1 MWLLDDDVTG
11 PQAAANQGRSILKRD
26 APSTKETASGERFL
40 PPGLY
45 VVATP
50 IGNLADITLRAL
62 EVLRGVDAILC
73 EDTRIT
79 SRLLAYYEIKKPLIA
94 YHDHNAQRMLP
105 KIAARLAAGERLA
118 QVTDA
123 GTPLISDPGYR
134 LVSAALEAGIAVTPI
149 PGPSAPVA
157 ALMAAGLPTD
167 RFLFAGFLPEKTA
180 ARRAALGELAAAP
193 ATLVF
198 FEAPHR
204 LGAALAD
211 MAAVLGDRPA
221 AVCRELTKKFEET
234 RRDTLPRLAAA
245 YAEAKVKGEVVVVVG
260 GPTKAEPTHDV
271 DALLSEALAR
281 VSLSAAVR
289 EVAEMTG
296 LSRRQ
301 VYERALALKGN
312 EG

>member
-1 MWLLDDDVTG
+1 M
-11 PQAAANQGRSILKRD
+11 
-26 APSTKETASGERFL
+26 
-40 PPGLY
+40 
-45 VVATP
+45 VATP
-50 IGNLADITLRAL
+50 IGNLADITVRAL
-62 EVLRGVDAILC
+62 AVLRGVDAILC

-79 SRLLAYYEIKKPLIA
+79 SRLLAHYEIKKPLIA

-134 LVSAALEAGIAVTPI
+134 LVAAAREAGVPVTPI
-149 PGPSAPVA
+149 PGASAPLA
-157 ALMAAGLPTD
+157 ALMTAGLPTD
-167 RFLFAGFLPEKTA
+167 RFLFAGFLPEKFA
-180 ARRAALGELAAAP
+180 ARRAALSELAVVP

-234 RRDTLPRLAAA
+234 RRDTLSKLAAD

-260 GPTKAEPTHDV
+260 GPAKAEPTHDL
-271 DALLSEALAR
+271 DALLREALAR
-281 VSLSAAVR
+281 VPLSAAAR

-296 LSRRQ
+296 LPRRQ
-301 VYERALALKGN
+301 VYERALILKGS
-312 EG
+312 ES

>member
-1 MWLLDDDVTG
+1 MMQPAHG
-11 PQAAANQGRSILKRD
+11 EAAEEGRSILKRD
-26 APSTKETASGERFL
+26 APSTKETASGEHFL
-40 PPGLY
+40 PAGLY

-50 IGNLADITLRAL
+50 IGNLADISLRAL
-62 EVLRGVDAILC
+62 EVLQGVDAILC
-73 EDTRIT
+73 EDTRVT
-79 SRLLAYYEIKKPLIA
+79 SRLLAHYDIKKPLLA
-94 YHDHNAQRMLP
+94 YHDHNAQRLLP
-105 KIAARLAAGERLA
+105 KVVARLAAGERLA

-134 LVSAALEAGIAVTPI
+134 LVTAALEKGVPVIPI
-149 PGPSAPVA
+149 PGASAPLA

-167 RFLFAGFLPEKTA
+167 RFLFAGFLPEKSA
-180 ARRAALGELAAAP
+180 ARRAALAELAAVP

-234 RRDTLPRLAAA
+234 RRDALPRLAQA
-245 YAEAKVKGEVVVVVG
+245 YAGTKVKGEVVVVVG
-260 GPTKAEPTHDV
+260 GPAKAEPAHDL
-271 DALLSEALAR
+271 DALLEEALAR
-281 VSLSAAVR
+281 LSLSAAVR
-289 EVAEMTG
+289 EVTEMTG

-301 VYERALALKGN
+301 VYERALKLKGS
-312 EG
+312 ET